1 MKNTNQRVFYISDNN
16 VKPKPNKVEL
26 PKNNDLIVDGQKFI
40 DFQEPNDKPVNPLN
54 GQSNSNFFKN
64 YEQQDLIEFPED
76 NIPNRLNSDIGN
88 ISRQPN
94 LFYDNV
100 KSKYFN
106 NLNFPLQQRNEGF
119 NTQNTLSKP
128 QIILP
133 QHYPTNTIEDK
144 EISKKQVNEYSKHSN
159 TLTKTTNSRQSYSNL
174 NEGILYDMNNMK
186 SNNQQIYSNLEPV
199 ITYSREDI
207 KSKQF
212 SQLKDN
218 LKNNLASVQANY
230 SEALGVKSKVSYKR
244 EESPLNGNE
253 YIINNTNNDL
263 EFLNTLLKLKPSM
276 EENIPGIRNDESRS
290 YTREIIGADN
300 RDNTPGRECGD
311 LFFNDNISLISHNK
325 SASYLLNNISHNQG
339 EFIHNT
345 KNINKQA
352 RNNANQV
359 FSNRS
364 NNLGENNTPVQ
375 HSKTTKLNKNDLIE
389 ITNKRRNLINNNDIS
404 SVEGHFRRRHNEAL
418 ARMEK
423 LKKEKIEKE
432 NNEIKAHPSI
442 NKKSKELVEKLVN
455 KPRSNNVIAL
465 SKERPQNLH
474 NLSGNNVSNNVKI
487 FNYNYDPNDQMPVYD
502 NQQFDVNKYLF

>member
-54 GQSNSNFFKN
+54 GQSNSNFFKP

-76 NIPNRLNSDIGN
+76 NIPNRFNQDIGN
-88 ISRQPN
+88 QNNFSRQPN

-119 NTQNTLSKP
+119 NPQNTLSKP
-128 QIILP
+128 QIILT
-133 QHYPTNTIEDK
+133 QQYPTNKIEDK
-144 EISKKQVNEYSKHSN
+144 EMSKKQVNEYSKQSN
-159 TLTKTTNSRQSYSNL
+159 TPTKTTNSRQSYSNV
-174 NEGILYDMNNMK
+174 NEGYLYDMNNIK
-186 SNNQQIYSNLEPV
+186 SNNQKIFNNLEPV
-199 ITYSREDI
+199 SAYSRDDI

-218 LKNNLASVQANY
+218 LNNNLTSVQTIS
-230 SEALGVKSKVSYKR
+230 SEGLGVKTKASFKR

-276 EENIPGIRNDESRS
+276 EENLAGIKNDESRS
-290 YTREIIGADN
+290 YTREIICADN
-300 RDNTPGRECGD
+300 REVTPGRECGD

-352 RNNANQV
+352 RTIMIYP
-359 FSNRS
+359 
-364 NNLGENNTPVQ
+364 L
-375 HSKTTKLNKNDLIE
+375 
-389 ITNKRRNLINNNDIS
+389 
-404 SVEGHFRRRHNEAL
+404 
-418 ARMEK
+418 
-423 LKKEKIEKE
+423 
-432 NNEIKAHPSI
+432 
-442 NKKSKELVEKLVN
+442 
-455 KPRSNNVIAL
+455 
-465 SKERPQNLH
+465 
-474 NLSGNNVSNNVKI
+474 
-487 FNYNYDPNDQMPVYD
+487 
-502 NQQFDVNKYLF
+502 